1 MRRCSIDP
9 RRPIIVV
16 RVGFL
21 AKLLLGGG
29 TLEPELRAALESEGL
44 VLIEEG
50 LSGSVRYKRFKAPGR
65 YHNGKITPERIG
77 IGVSEE
83 RFAVYCKSGRV
94 KLLDTEFS
102 NPRLSALDV
111 SLSENDRV
119 AIRVDYDKLDV
130 PRVSGEITIV
140 ARTRNAARIVEALR
154 ARGANSAPPRPL

>member
-1 MRRCSIDP
+1 M
-9 RRPIIVV
+9 
-16 RVGFL
+16 GFL
-21 AKLLLGGG
+21 GRLLLGDG
-29 TLEPELRAALESEGL
+29 TLKPELRAALADEGL

-119 AIRVDYDKLDV
+119 AIRVDYDKLDG

-140 ARTRNAARIVEALR
+140 AKTSDAASIVDELR
-154 ARGANSAPPRPL
+154 ARLERAAG

>member
-1 MRRCSIDP
+1 M
-9 RRPIIVV
+9 
-16 RVGFL
+16 
-21 AKLLLGGG
+21 
-29 TLEPELRAALESEGL
+29 
-44 VLIEEG
+44 LIEEG

-130 PRVSGEITIV
+130 PVSGEITIV